1 MQKRTL
7 LPLAALVAFSSACA
21 ESGGSSN
28 AALETEAQMASYGIG
43 LNMGTNLAPAEG
55 QLDMSAFL
63 RGVEDAMAG
72 NDPALEQGVL
82 QEAMTAFSQTINEA
96 MMAEREAEA
105 ETNRA
110 EGAAYL
116 AENQAREGVM
126 VTESGLQYE
135 VLEEG
140 SGERP
145 SATDQ
150 VRLHYTGTLVDGTEF
165 DSSIGGDPAQF
176 GVGGVIP
183 GFSEALQL
191 MPVGAKYR
199 VVIPSD
205 IAYGPGGSGNIGP
218 DAVLTFE
225 IELLE
230 IL

>member
-1 MQKRTL
+1 MQIRTL
-7 LPLAALVAFSSACA
+7 LTLATLATLTSACA
-21 ESGGSSN
+21 ESGGSAS
-28 AALETEAQMASYGIG
+28 ASLETEVQMASYGIG
-43 LNMGTNLAPAEG
+43 MNMGAQLAPAEG
-55 QLDMSAFL
+55 KMDMAAFL

-72 NDPALEQGVL
+72 NDPAVDQEAL
-82 QEAMTAFSQTINEA
+82 QTAMTAFSQTINEE
-96 MMAEREAEA
+96 MIAEREALA
-105 ETNRA
+105 ETNRT

-116 AENQAREGVM
+116 ADNEAREGVM

-140 SGERP
+140 TGERP
-145 SATDQ
+145 GASDQ
-150 VRLHYTGTLVDGTEF
+150 VRLHYRGTLVDGTEF

-205 IAYGPGGSGNIGP
+205 IAYGAQGSGTIGP
-218 DAVLTFE
+218 DAVLIFE

-230 IL
+230 IV